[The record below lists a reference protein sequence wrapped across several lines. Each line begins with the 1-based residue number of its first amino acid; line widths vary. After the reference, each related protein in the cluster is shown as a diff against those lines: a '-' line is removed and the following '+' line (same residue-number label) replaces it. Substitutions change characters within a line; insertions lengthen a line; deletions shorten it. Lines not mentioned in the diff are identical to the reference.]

1 MALKSYKKMCES
13 NKEIE
18 RELYDA
24 IKSGGG
30 SPPTGDFYTKS
41 EIDGMFDETRE
52 SIQKS
57 VTSGEIV
64 ADEDGVYLIFE

>member
-1 MALKSYKKMCES
+1 MTMKSYKKMCES

-24 IKSGGG
+24 IKSGGDEYG
-30 SPPTGDFYTKS
+30 KYYTKS
-41 EIDGMFDETRE
+41 EIDTMFDETRE

-57 VTSGEIV
+57 ITSGEIL
-64 ADEDGVYLIFE
+64 ADDTGVYLIFE